1 MSYLRAFQTT
11 GFDLF
16 VGGMNNSHSGNLSI
30 RNNRTMVITRSGSML
45 HRLEYTDLIE
55 TLIDG
60 EDGEAARASREL
72 PVHRAIYRH
81 TPAQAIAHAHPPH
94 LIALSMQAKAIEPV
108 DAEGMYFFRNGA
120 PVIGVVN
127 SIASEEVA
135 QKIVPEF
142 ARCPIVVV
150 RGHGA
155 FAVGTDLEECLH
167 WISSLE
173 HSAKIVLLN
182 NQFAINP
189 NYK

>member
-1 MSYLRAFQTT
+1 MSHLRAFQTT

-30 RNNRTMVITRSGSML
+30 RNNRTLVITRSGAML
-45 HRLEYTDLIE
+45 HRLEYPDLIE

-60 EDGEAARASREL
+60 NDSEAARASREL

-81 TPAQAIAHAHPPH
+81 THAQAIAHAHPPH
-94 LIALSMQAKAIEPV
+94 LIALSMQAQTIEPV
-108 DAEGMYFFRNGA
+108 DAEGMYFFREGA
-120 PVIGVVN
+120 PIIGVVN
-127 SIASEEVA
+127 SIASDEVA
-135 QKIVPEF
+135 EKIVPEF
-142 ARCPIVVV
+142 ARFPIVIV

-155 FAVGTDLEECLH
+155 FAIGADLEECFH

-173 HSAKIVLLN
+173 HSAKIILLN